1 MCVLQWVVS
10 CKRARPPGH
19 GRGQNCPGGGEPSR
33 PHQTLGTFNAKALH
47 FTNNCATTRIWWMLW
62 ITIQQ
67 NVIYISYWLGLNTC
81 PYCTH
86 AAEASVGRVAQEREP
101 AGRVP
106 RLVRAA
112 AQAPRETRRQPHRRE
127 RNLEYG
133 RLQPGAQG
141 TATTVSDQSC
151 LLSTCLCRCAP
162 VLSL

>member
-1 MCVLQWVVS
+1 MCAVYINSKLLQHHIISVCSELSAVKEHDRQVTAEAKTAQEEVRRLESW
-10 CKRARPPGH
+10 
-19 GRGQNCPGGGEPSR
+19 

-62 ITIQQ
+62 LTSQQ
-67 NVIYISYWLGLNTC
+67 NVIYISCWLGLNTC

-86 AAEASVGRVAQEREP
+86 AAEASIGWVAQEREP

-112 AQAPRETRRQPHRRE
+112 AKAPRETRRQPHRRE

-141 TATTVSDQSC
+141 TLAAVSN
-151 LLSTCLCRCAP
+151 
-162 VLSL
+162 